1 MRAVIS
7 QRVDVLNGRN
17 ERRDALDQAWGAT
30 LERLAGR
37 PVELLPMTN
46 RPEVAAA
53 VLAQWQP
60 QCIVLSGGNDLGTAP
75 ERDQTEA
82 QLIDYAASHGLPL
95 LAVCRGMQM
104 LQHYFGGTLAQ
115 VAGHVAC
122 SHTIQG
128 APGQN
133 LPSLNVN
140 SYHNWGIRHDA
151 LADGFQALYLHA
163 DGTVE
168 AACHMRLPWLAVMW
182 HPERSELGEPAA
194 SEWIGRWLREE
205 LA

>member
-7 QRVDVLNGRN
+7 QRVDVLDGRN
-17 ERRDALDQAWGAT
+17 ERRDALDQAWGTT

-37 PVELLPMTN
+37 SVELLPLAN
-46 RPEVAAA
+46 RPEAAA
-53 VLAQWQP
+53 AMLAQWQP
-60 QCIVLSGGNDLGTAP
+60 LCIVLSGGNDLGTTP

-104 LQHYFGGTLAQ
+104 LQHHLGGTLAP
-115 VAGHVAC
+115 VTGHVAC
-122 SHTIQG
+122 SHAVQG

-133 LPSLNVN
+133 LPSLKVN
-140 SYHNWGIRHDA
+140 SYHKWGIPHDA
-151 LADGFQALYLHA
+151 LADDLQALYLHA

-168 AACHMRLPWLAVMW
+168 AARHTHLPWLAVMW
-182 HPERSELGEPAA
+182 HPERSALGEPAA
-194 SEWIGRWLREE
+194 ADWIGRWMREVLE
-205 LA
+205 

>member
-7 QRVDVLNGRN
+7 QRVDILDGRN
-17 ERRDALDQAWGAT
+17 ERRDALDQAWGTT
-30 LERLAGR
+30 LERLVGR
-37 PVELLPMTN
+37 SVELLPMTN
-46 RPEVAAA
+46 RPAATAA

-82 QLIDYAASHGLPL
+82 QLIDHAANNGLPL

-104 LQHYFGGTLAQ
+104 LQHHLGGTL
-115 VAGHVAC
+115 VPISGHVAC
-122 SHTIQG
+122 YHTVEG

-140 SYHNWGIRHDA
+140 SYHNWGIRRDA
-151 LADGFQALYLHA
+151 LTAELQALYLHA

-168 AACHMRLPWLAVMW
+168 AAHHTRLPWLAVMW
-182 HPERSELGEPAA
+182 HPERSALGEPAA
-194 SEWIGRWLREE
+194 AEWIGRWMREV

>member
-7 QRVDVLNGRN
+7 QRVDVLEGRN
-17 ERRDALDQAWGAT
+17 ERRDALDQAWGTT
-30 LERLAGR
+30 LESLAGR
-37 PVELLPMTN
+37 SVELLPMTN
-46 RPEVAAA
+46 RPEAAAA
-53 VLAQWQP
+53 VLTQWQP
-60 QCIVLSGGNDLGTAP
+60 LCIVLSGGNDLGTAP

-104 LQHYFGGTLAQ
+104 LQHYFGGALAP
-115 VAGHVAC
+115 VTGHVAC

-140 SYHNWGIRHDA
+140 SYHNWGIHHDA
-151 LADGFQALYLHA
+151 LADELQALYLHA

-168 AACHMRLPWLAVMW
+168 AARHRRLPWLAVMW
-182 HPERSELGEPAA
+182 HPERSALGEPAA
-194 SEWIGRWLREE
+194 VEWIGRWMREV